1 MRARILYLAVLLA
14 FAVGPADAQP
24 ITLKF
29 SHFLGPTSF
38 FQLDVVEPW
47 AKELEAKTNG
57 KVKVEIHDGT
67 SPLGKVAEQASKAQ
81 AGAVDIALGLRGAE
95 GDRFPG
101 SSIIELPFLVPSA
114 ALGSLALWTLYK
126 EGVLAD
132 EYKDYKVLAL
142 FVHNPGLIHTTSK
155 RVVTPS
161 DLKGLRLRA
170 PNKTVAAALEHVG
183 AVPVVLQVDDVM
195 PAVKEGKIDGIV
207 TNWGNPLQG
216 FNDYMKFHTDTQF
229 YTSAFF
235 VVMNR
240 SSYDRLPAD
249 ARDALDSI
257 SGDAWVAKF
266 GPYWDKWDKPVRDR
280 ANAPGHEVVVPDQA
294 TMAQWKAELKPV
306 TERYLATLGARFANA
321 RDLQQAHHAG
331 GCQKLSVAKITCR
344 IPRRSGKGA
353 FQPLGK
359 PAELHRVN
367 RRTRNLT
374 SSDHKTGWLLDGS

>member
-1 MRARILYLAVLLA
+1 MCARILSFAVLLA
-14 FAVGPADAQP
+14 FAFGLSDVDAQP

-57 KVKVEIHDGT
+57 KVKVDIHDGT
-67 SPLGKVAEQASKAQ
+67 SPLGKVTEQASQAQ
-81 AGAVDIALGLRGAE
+81 AGSVDIALGLRGAE

-114 ALGSLALWTLYK
+114 ALGSHALWTLYK
-126 EGVLAD
+126 DGALG
-132 EYKDYKVLAL
+132 EYKDYKVLAV

-155 RVVTPS
+155 RVVTTS

-170 PNKTVAAALEHVG
+170 PNRTVAAALEHVG

-195 PAVKEGKIDGIV
+195 PAVKAGKIDGIV

-240 SSYDRLPAD
+240 SSYERLPAD
-249 ARDALDSI
+249 VRDALDSI
-257 SGDAWVAKF
+257 SGAAWVEKF
-266 GPYWDKWDKPVRDR
+266 GPYWDKWDKPVRDG
-280 ANAPGHEVVVPDQA
+280 ANAPGHEIVVPDPT

-306 TERYLATLGARFANA
+306 IERYLATLSARFANA
-321 RDLQQAHHAG
+321 RATYDKVIMLTGAG
-331 GCQKLSVAKITCR
+331 K
-344 IPRRSGKGA
+344 
-353 FQPLGK
+353 
-359 PAELHRVN
+359 
-367 RRTRNLT
+367 
-374 SSDHKTGWLLDGS
+374 